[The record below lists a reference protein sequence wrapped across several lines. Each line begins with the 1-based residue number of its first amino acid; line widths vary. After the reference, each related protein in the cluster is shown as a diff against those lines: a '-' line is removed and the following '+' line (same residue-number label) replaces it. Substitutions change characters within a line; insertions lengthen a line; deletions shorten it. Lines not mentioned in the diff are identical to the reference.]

1 MKQKSGYLLVILGVI
16 LMFLFSS
23 FNSIIGFITDYKW
36 FSELGYTETFL
47 KKLTT
52 LFKIGVPIFII
63 LFIVLTFY
71 LRLIKKKY
79 YKIGNVIPDKRREK
93 ITNRILALVSFILSI
108 FVSSN
113 FANNLWFEILQF
125 KNSTE
130 FKVLDPIFNKDI
142 SFYIFKLPLIRE
154 IMSLIFSLLFILIVI
169 TVIFYVIMIVIKNQG
184 PNGLFDMDELSKR
197 RDVSSFIN
205 KDLIK
210 SLIVQI
216 GVFGFIIFVMIGIS
230 YVLRSYDLLYS
241 TRGKVYG
248 ASYTDIKITLLFY
261 RVSSIVAILSAF
273 LVLIGAVRRNAKIAL
288 AGPVLIII
296 VSIVSGI
303 TSGTV
308 QSLVVEPNEISKELQ
323 YLEYNI
329 DYTQKAYGLGIVE
342 EKQFAVEQNLTKDDI
357 LNNEETIKNIR
368 INDYRPINQVYNQIQ
383 GIRLYYEFNDIDID
397 RYNIDG
403 KYTQVF
409 LSARELNQNKLN
421 EKAKTWINQHL
432 KYTHG
437 YGLALSPVNS
447 ITKEGQPELLVK
459 NIPPTTNTD
468 LKINRPEIYFGEST
482 NDYVIVNTNQKE
494 FDYPAGENNKESIY
508 EGNAGI
514 KLDGMNKLLFAIKQ
528 GSMKMM
534 LSSDI
539 TSDSKI
545 ILYRNVKERVE
556 KIAPFIAYDDDPY
569 LVINNEDG
577 NLYWII
583 DGYTM
588 SERYP
593 YSQPY
598 KNTNVNY
605 IRNSVKVVMD
615 AYNGDTKYYVF
626 DETDPVI
633 MTYKKIFPDL
643 FMDKDDMPKGI
654 KEHTRYPQMLFDIQ
668 SEVYKVYHINNP
680 EVFYNREDV
689 WDIAK
694 EKYMAGEQNI
704 ESNYV
709 MFKLPDE
716 EKEEFLLTVPYTPSQ
731 KNNMTALF
739 VARNDGDN
747 YGKLFIYKLP
757 KQKTIEG
764 PMMIE
769 TRIDQDSTISPQ
781 LTLWG
786 QKGSEVLRGNLLV
799 IPVENS
805 LLYVEPIYLKADNE
819 NSLPEVKRVIVAYKD
834 KIVMEETLELALSKI
849 FGETTPTTPVGD
861 KDDADDTTDINIEDS
876 TVNALIIE
884 ANDLFTKSKEASRN
898 GEWSKYGEYIDR
910 LEQILN
916 KLNDYTNEDV
926 TDTEE
931 QGGN

>member
-1 MKQKSGYLLVILGVI
+1 MKQKSGYLLVILAVI
-16 LMFLFSS
+16 FMFLFSS

-79 YKIGNVIPDKRREK
+79 YKIANVIADKKQEK
-93 ITNRILALVSFILSI
+93 LINRILGLVSFLLSI

-125 KNSTE
+125 NNSTE

-169 TVIFYVIMIVIKNQG
+169 TVIFYVIMIVVKNQG

-210 SLIVQI
+210 NLIVQI

-288 AGPVLIII
+288 AGPILIII

-303 TSGTV
+303 TSSTV
-308 QSLVVEPNEISKELQ
+308 QSLVVEPNEISKELK

-342 EKQFAVEQNLTKDDI
+342 EKQFAVDQNLTKDDI

-397 RYNIDG
+397 RYYIDG

-482 NDYVIVNTNQKE
+482 NDYVIVNTDQKE

-643 FMDKDDMPKGI
+643 FMDKDDMPKAI

-689 WDIAK
+689 WDVAK
-694 EKYMAGEQNI
+694 EKYMASEQNI

-747 YGKLFIYKLP
+747 YGKLFIYKFP

-834 KIVMEETLELALSKI
+834 KIVMEETLEIALTKI
-849 FGETTPTTPVGD
+849 FGETTPTTPVED

-876 TVNALIIE
+876 TVNALIME
-884 ANDLFTKSKEASRN
+884 ANDLFNKSKEASQN
-898 GEWSKYGEYIDR
+898 GQWSKYGEYIDR

-916 KLNDYTNEDV
+916 KLNDYTSEDV
-926 TDTEE
+926 TDTVE